1 MNGSGGSLEKARI
14 EALEGS
20 RRGQPVECMFN
31 PKEFTIQKQ
40 NNWQRGKVQG
50 KEVPQLEFSGGN
62 ASTLQMELFFDTY
75 EDDKDVRDLTNKIWG
90 LMAVDESLKDRTTT
104 RGRPPLCQFMWGPM
118 KSFKAV
124 ITSISQKFTMFKSD
138 GTPVRATLSVSF
150 QEAEKAD
157 SYPLQ
162 NPTSGGSPGYKTRR
176 VKEGDALDWI
186 AHEEYGDASLWRF
199 IADTNNIDNPK
210 ILEPGQILSIAPLP

>member
-1 MNGSGGSLEKARI
+1 MNGSSGSLEKARI

-20 RRGQPVECMFN
+20 LQGHPIECKFN
-31 PKEFTIQKQ
+31 PKEFTLQKQ
-40 NNWQRGKVQG
+40 NNWQRGAVQG
-50 KEVPQLEFSGGN
+50 QEVPELEFSGGN

-75 EDDKDVRDLTNKIWG
+75 EEGRDVRDLTNKIWE
-90 LMAVDESLKDRTTT
+90 LMAVDESLTDRTTT
-104 RGRPPLCQFMWGPM
+104 RGRPPLCQFVWGPM
-118 KSFKAV
+118 TSFKAV
-124 ITSISQKFTMFKSD
+124 ITSVNQNFTMFKSD

-150 QEAEKAD
+150 QEAEAPGK
-157 SYPLQ
+157 YPFQ
-162 NPTSGGSPGYKTRR
+162 NPTSGGNPGYKTRR

-210 ILEPGQILSIAPLP
+210 ILEPGQTLSIAPLP